1 MEKSEQNPGEYK
13 LVVPHNIRH
22 FVDNIHGHAMM
33 IYGICFPLVG
43 EVAGKYIP
51 GKGVGMIWKEKSGRC
66 IPGATMENTG

>member
-1 MEKSEQNPGEYK
+1 MEKSEQNPGGYK
-13 LVVPHNIRH
+13 LVGMGSIRH

-43 EVAGKYIP
+43 EVAWKYIP

-66 IPGATMENTG
+66 IPGAPMENTG

>member
-43 EVAGKYIP
+43 EVAWKYIP

-66 IPGATMENTG
+66 IPGAPMENTG

>member
-13 LVVPHNIRH
+13 LVGMGSIRH

-43 EVAGKYIP
+43 EVAWKYIP

-66 IPGATMENTG
+66 IPGAPMENTG

>member
-1 MEKSEQNPGEYK
+1 MEKSEQNPEEYK
-13 LVVPHNIRH
+13 LVAPRNIRH

-33 IYGICFPLVG
+33 IYRICFSLVG

-66 IPGATMENTG
+66 IPGAPMENTG